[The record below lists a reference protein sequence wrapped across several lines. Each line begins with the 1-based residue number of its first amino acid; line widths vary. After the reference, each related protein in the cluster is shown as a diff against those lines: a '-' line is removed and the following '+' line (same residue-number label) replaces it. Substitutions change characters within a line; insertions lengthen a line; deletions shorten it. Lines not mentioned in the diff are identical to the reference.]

1 MSQPPQHIPV
11 DPRLAT
17 TLPPPPQ
24 AASPVQPETLTLPDT
39 GPAPDPVAQPAPH
52 YAGQGATG
60 GVHFDPRTGAR
71 TERTFPGIDAKTIR
85 DPRDAMR
92 MANLRVIKGLDF
104 VYNRFLNAGVEQQM
118 RLEMLAQSIRIGP
131 DQAPSLWKLLDRAAR
146 ILDIRVPELYL
157 GHGDAGIVTVG
168 HERPY
173 ILLDTGFADLLT
185 DEELIF
191 VFAREL
197 GHILIGHVTYKMLAR
212 SIGAIGGLVG
222 YFTLNFGSMVT
233 TGLEGP
239 LRDWDQFSEFSGD
252 RAGLLAVQRLDVAVG
267 TLLKLAGGG
276 NRFAD
281 ELGIEPFLEQG
292 RQALWEDRPVGT
304 RLTAILRSLQAGK
317 PLLSARAAALVD
329 WYNGGEYAEVMMGS
343 YLSRQ

>member
-1 MSQPPQHIPV
+1 MTQPPQHIPA
-11 DPRLAT
+11 DPLAT
-17 TLPPPPQ
+17 V
-24 AASPVQPETLTLPDT
+24 AAAPTAELPDT
-39 GPAPDPVAQPAPH
+39 GRAAPDPVAQAAPR
-52 YAGQGATG
+52 YSGEPSEG
-60 GVHFDPRTGAR
+60 GLHFDPRTGAR
-71 TERTFPGIDAKTIR
+71 TDRTFSGIDARTIR

-118 RLEMLAQSIRIGP
+118 RLEMLAQSIRLGL

-146 ILDIRVPELYL
+146 ILDIRVPDLYL

-168 HERPY
+168 YERPY

-185 DEELIF
+185 DEELVF
-191 VFAREL
+191 VFGREL

-212 SIGAIGGLVG
+212 SIGAIGGLIG
-222 YFTLNFGSMVT
+222 YFTLNFGSMAA

-252 RAGLLAVQRLDVAVG
+252 RAGLLTVQRLDVALG

-276 NRFAD
+276 TRFAD
-281 ELGIEPFLEQG
+281 EMDMESFLEQG

-317 PLLSARAAALVD
+317 PLLAARAAALVD
-329 WYNGGEYAEVMMGS
+329 WYNSGEYHEVMMGS
-343 YLSRQ
+343 YARRQ